1 MSQMAQSCRKR
12 NSKNP
17 LKVIICIKEED
28 VFSKTSKTDYPVNYF
43 KIVMMW
49 TNDRECV

>member
-1 MSQMAQSCRKR
+1 MSQMARSCRKR

-17 LKVIICIKEED
+17 LKDIILHKGGRC
-28 VFSKTSKTDYPVNYF
+28 VFKTSKTDYPVNYF